1 MASPPATTDGA
12 MPAAGEV
19 FEGKYRVER
28 VLGAGG
34 MGVVLAAM
42 HVHLHQRVAIKLM
55 RPELAKEPATVE
67 RFVREGRAAVKIRS
81 EHVARV
87 LDVGVRQGGEPYIVM
102 EFLEGADLGHL
113 VETGGPLSVATAVD
127 YVTQAC
133 EALAEAHAHGIVHR
147 DVKPSNLFLTTRAD
161 GLPCVKVLDF
171 GIAKAT
177 LAGDTPDGGSMTR
190 TDAVVGS
197 PLYMAPERMRSATA
211 VDPRTDIWSL
221 GVILFELVSGEFP
234 FDSSSAPELCAMILR
249 DPPRRLRAVAPQVP
263 EALEAVVMRCLEKDP
278 ERRFASVAELAA
290 AIEPFGPNA
299 PTVTSGQI
307 ARAQQTA
314 TASRV
319 RQERAL
325 VPTEEVASARGVD
338 SATTETWTGGKGAAG
353 AGDSRRVR
361 IAIIGLA
368 LGAAVGVVAWGPRLL
383 RKPAAVAAPSTTPAA
398 MSDAPPPV
406 AAPASASATP
416 SESYVPASPSASESP
431 EAPAASAPP
440 VAAKPARARPAA
452 AAKPAAAPTVD
463 PFKRAPDRHD

>member
-1 MASPPATTDGA
+1 MASPPATTDSGA

-19 FEGKYRVER
+19 FEGKYLVER

-42 HVHLHQRVAIKLM
+42 HLHLQQRVAIKLM

-87 LDVGVRQGGEPYIVM
+87 LDVGVREGGEPYIVM
-102 EFLEGADLGHL
+102 EFLEGADLGNL
-113 VETGGPLSVATAVD
+113 VETHGPLPVATAVD

-197 PLYMAPERMRSATA
+197 PLYMAPERMRSATT

-234 FDSSSAPELCAMILR
+234 FDSGSAPELCAMILR
-249 DPPRRLRAVAPQVP
+249 DPPRPLRAVAPQVP
-263 EALEAVVMRCLEKDP
+263 AALEAVVMRCLEKDP
-278 ERRFASVAELAA
+278 DQRFGSVAELAA

-299 PTVTSGQI
+299 PMVTSGQI

-314 TASRV
+314 TATRA
-319 RQERAL
+319 RQERGS
-325 VPTEEVASARGVD
+325 ERNEDVASARVAD
-338 SATTETWTGGKGAAG
+338 SATTETWTGSKAAVAAG
-353 AGDSRRVR
+353 GSRRVR
-361 IAIIGLA
+361 VAVIGLA
-368 LGAAVGVVAWGPRLL
+368 LGAAVGLIAWGPRLL
-383 RKPAAVAAPSTTPAA
+383 RKPEAADAPSTVPAA
-398 MSDAPPPV
+398 ASEAPVPV
-406 AAPASASATP
+406 TTAA
-416 SESYVPASPSASESP
+416 PSASEAPPAVSASAAP
-431 EAPAASAPP
+431 EAPVASAPT
-440 VAAKPARARPAA
+440 VAAKPARTKPAA
-452 AAKPAAAPTVD
+452 AAKPAPAATVD

>member
-1 MASPPATTDGA
+1 MASPPATTDSGA
-12 MPAAGEV
+12 MPVAGEV
-19 FEGKYRVER
+19 FEGKYLVER

-34 MGVVLAAM
+34 MGVVLSAM
-42 HVHLHQRVAIKLM
+42 HLHLQQRVAIKLM

-87 LDVGVRQGGEPYIVM
+87 LDVGVREGGEPYIVM

-113 VETGGPLSVATAVD
+113 VETHGPLPVTTAVD

-171 GIAKAT
+171 GIAKVT

-234 FDSSSAPELCAMILR
+234 FDSASAPELCAMILR
-249 DPPRRLRAVAPQVP
+249 DPPRPLREVAPLAP
-263 EALEAVVMRCLEKDP
+263 AALEAVVMRCLEKDP
-278 ERRFASVAELAA
+278 DRRFASVAELAA
-290 AIEPFGPNA
+290 AIEPFGPGA
-299 PTVTSGQI
+299 PMVTSGQI
-307 ARAQQTA
+307 ARAMQTA
-314 TASRV
+314 TASRT
-319 RQERAL
+319 RLERAL
-325 VPTEEVASARGVD
+325 GPTEDVASARLVE
-338 SATTETWTGGKGAAG
+338 SATTETWTGGKATAG
-353 AGDSRRVR
+353 AGGSRRLRV
-361 IAIIGLA
+361 AALGLA
-368 LGAAVGVVAWGPRLL
+368 LGACVGLIAWGPRLL
-383 RKPAAVAAPSTTPAA
+383 RKPVAATAPSNVPAA
-398 MSDAPPPV
+398 ASDAPVPATTAAPTATEAPPV
-406 AAPASASATP
+406 DSASATP
-416 SESYVPASPSASESP
+416 QP
-431 EAPAASAPP
+431 PAASAPI
-440 VAAKPARARPAA
+440 VAAKPGRARPAA
-452 AAKPAAAPTVD
+452 AAKPAPAATVD

>member
-1 MASPPATTDGA
+1 MASPPATTDSGA

-19 FEGKYRVER
+19 FEGKYRIER

-42 HVHLHQRVAIKLM
+42 HLHLQQRVAIKLM

-67 RFVREGRAAVKIRS
+67 RFVREGRAAVKIKS

-87 LDVGVRQGGEPYIVM
+87 LDVGVREGGEPYIVM

-113 VETGGPLSVATAVD
+113 VETHGPLPVPTAVD

-197 PLYMAPERMRSATA
+197 PLYMAPERMRSATT

-234 FDSSSAPELCAMILR
+234 FDSASAPELCAMILR
-249 DPPRRLRAVAPQVP
+249 DPPRALRSVAPKVP

-278 ERRFASVAELAA
+278 DRRFGSVAELAA

-299 PTVTSGQI
+299 PMVTSGQI
-307 ARAQQTA
+307 ARALQTA
-314 TASRV
+314 TASRT
-319 RQERAL
+319 RLERAL
-325 VPTEEVASARGVD
+325 EPTEDVASARMAE
-338 SATTETWTGGKGAAG
+338 SATTETWTGGKAAASAAG
-353 AGDSRRVR
+353 SRRLRV
-361 IAIIGLA
+361 AALGLA
-368 LGAAVGVVAWGPRLL
+368 LGAGVGLVAWGPHLL
-383 RKPAAVAAPSTTPAA
+383 RKPVTVAAPSSVPAA
-398 MSDAPPPV
+398 ASDVAIPATTAAATASEAPPMV
-406 AAPASASATP
+406 SASNT
-416 SESYVPASPSASESP
+416 P
-431 EAPAASAPP
+431 EAPAASAPI
-440 VAAKPARARPAA
+440 VAARPGRARPAA
-452 AAKPAAAPTVD
+452 AAKPAPAATVD

>member
-1 MASPPATTDGA
+1 MASPPATTDSGA

-19 FEGKYRVER
+19 FEGKYLVER

-42 HVHLHQRVAIKLM
+42 HLHLQQRVAIKLM

-87 LDVGVRQGGEPYIVM
+87 LDVGVREGGEPYIVM
-102 EFLEGADLGHL
+102 EFLEGADLGNL
-113 VETGGPLSVATAVD
+113 VETHGPLPVATAVD

-197 PLYMAPERMRSATA
+197 PLYMAPERMRSATT

-234 FDSSSAPELCAMILR
+234 FDSGSAPELCAMILR
-249 DPPRRLRAVAPQVP
+249 DPPRPLRAVAPQVP
-263 EALEAVVMRCLEKDP
+263 AALEAAVMRCLEKDP
-278 ERRFASVAELAA
+278 DQRFGSVAELAA

-299 PTVTSGQI
+299 PMVTSGQI
-307 ARAQQTA
+307 ARALQTA
-314 TASRV
+314 TATRA
-319 RQERAL
+319 RQERGPEPGDA
-325 VPTEEVASARGVD
+325 VASARVAE
-338 SATTETWTGGKGAAG
+338 SATTETWTGSKVAAG
-353 AGDSRRVR
+353 AGGASGVRRLR
-361 IAIIGLA
+361 IAAIGLG
-368 LGAAVGVVAWGPRLL
+368 LGAAVGLVAWGPRLL
-383 RKPAAVAAPSTTPAA
+383 HKPEPAAAPSTVPTVASEAPVAVETA
-398 MSDAPPPV
+398 VPTASEAPPAV
-406 AAPASASATP
+406 SASAAPAAPVAS
-416 SESYVPASPSASESP
+416 VPA
-431 EAPAASAPP
+431 
-440 VAAKPARARPAA
+440 VVVKPGRARPAA
-452 AAKPAAAPTVD
+452 AAKPAPAATVD

>member
-1 MASPPATTDGA
+1 MASPPATTDSGA
-12 MPAAGEV
+12 MPVVGEV
-19 FEGKYRVER
+19 FEGKYRIER

-42 HVHLHQRVAIKLM
+42 HVHLQQRVAIKLM

-87 LDVGVRQGGEPYIVM
+87 LDVGVRDGGEPYIVM

-113 VETGGPLSVATAVD
+113 VETHGPLPVETAVD

-197 PLYMAPERMRSATA
+197 PLYMAPERMRSSGTT
-211 VDPRTDIWSL
+211 DPRTDIWSL

-234 FDSSSAPELCAMILR
+234 FDAESAPELCAMILR
-249 DPPRRLRAVAPQVP
+249 DPPRALRPLAPTVP
-263 EALEAVVMRCLEKDP
+263 AALEAVVMRCLEKDP
-278 ERRFASVAELAA
+278 GKRFASVAALAKA
-290 AIEPFGPNA
+290 MEPFGPNA
-299 PTVTSGQI
+299 PMVTSGQI
-307 ARAQQTA
+307 ARAMQTA
-314 TASRV
+314 TASRE
-319 RQERAL
+319 RTERAMD
-325 VPTEEVASARGVD
+325 PTEVLSTPELVA
-338 SATTETWTGGKGAAG
+338 SATTETWTGAKPAPTSSPRRWRVVALGLAMG
-353 AGDSRRVR
+353 AG
-361 IAIIGLA
+361 I
-368 LGAAVGVVAWGPRLL
+368 GVVAWGPRLL
-383 RKPAAVAAPSTTPAA
+383 RSHATVAVPTAVAVAASDELAPATVSTTPP
-398 MSDAPPPV
+398 APSASETPSPPV
-406 AAPASASATP
+406 VASASAD
-416 SESYVPASPSASESP
+416 VPEAAPSAP
-431 EAPAASAPP
+431 APRAAG
-440 VAAKPARARPAA
+440 KPGRSKPKSSPAA
-452 AAKPAAAPTVD
+452 AVD